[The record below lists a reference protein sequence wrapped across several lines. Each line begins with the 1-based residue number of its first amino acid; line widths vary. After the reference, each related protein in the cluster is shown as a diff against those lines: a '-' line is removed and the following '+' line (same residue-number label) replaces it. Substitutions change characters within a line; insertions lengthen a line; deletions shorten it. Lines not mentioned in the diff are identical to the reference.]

1 MGGPASAPASS
12 FLLTGAPES
21 STGLHHPHQRSGLSS
36 WFPASVL
43 ATAHLGNEPAAK
55 EEDEAERETSP
66 NKLVPTKQG
75 NRKLR
80 SKHQKEPSQPSNP
93 WLDSCFCTLPNR
105 FGYKFRRIKG
115 NRLVLYPS
123 LPVLHTEYLLYQKLP
138 WKPHLGELRRR

>member
-1 MGGPASAPASS
+1 MADIFGSC
-12 FLLTGAPES
+12 
-21 STGLHHPHQRSGLSS
+21 HPCDRSGLSS

-80 SKHQKEPSQPSNP
+80 SKHQKEPSQSA
-93 WLDSCFCTLPNR
+93 
-105 FGYKFRRIKG
+105 I
-115 NRLVLYPS
+115 
-123 LPVLHTEYLLYQKLP
+123 
-138 WKPHLGELRRR
+138 